1 MTVAINHEEIG
12 KNPERITKI
21 EAFLNKYKWEGIN
34 LPSEKNYWK
43 QLESNIV
50 TIAVN
55 VLYAKK
61 IYPVY
66 VSKITQI
73 VKSKLLFQ

>member
-1 MTVAINHEEIG
+1 MTIAISHEEIG

-34 LPSEKNYWK
+34 LPSEKNDWK
-43 QLESNIV
+43 QLERNIV

-61 IYPVY
+61 IY
-66 VSKITQI
+66 I
-73 VKSKLLFQ
+73 LFMFQK

>member
-1 MTVAINHEEIG
+1 MTIAISHEEIG

-34 LPSEKNYWK
+34 LPSEKNDWK
-43 QLESNIV
+43 QLERSIV

-61 IYPVY
+61 IY
-66 VSKITQI
+66 I
-73 VKSKLLFQ
+73 LFMFQK